1 MRRAFLALFL
11 MLLPALPWLFSGG
24 LSEKHD
30 ADECFAKLMKQKD
43 EFERK
48 HPGTIVDPDFGGCVV
63 ERYLQY
69 VQGYEGGQC
78 FFLRNISGPGTGR
91 LIQGIG
97 TQVQPFETFYADFKR
112 DNGIE
117 AQINLALVT
126 PFQCPAITFLRS
138 LQRDRLEGKPA
149 YLEIEQDSLRAGDP
163 LRGSTDK
170 WSGLVLELLLVDETG
185 RLHNVTSQLDPDPNK
200 FSFELRWPTRSSPA
214 RQPQML
220 LAINSTARLDAFRFD
235 QSDHADHIFGRALKE
250 ARDKGLMLGI
260 SPIVFWLEG
269 QTPPR

>member
-1 MRRAFLALFL
+1 MRRPILGLLL
-11 MLLPALPWLFSGG
+11 MLLPALPWLFSDG
-24 LSEKHD
+24 LSEGDD
-30 ADECFAKLMKQKD
+30 ADECLASLMKQKD

-48 HPGTIVDPDFGGCVV
+48 HPGTIIDPEFEHCFVG
-63 ERYLQY
+63 RYLQY
-69 VQGYEGGQC
+69 VQGYEGGEC
-78 FFLRNISGPGTGR
+78 FFLRDISGSGR

-97 TQVQPFETFYADFKR
+97 TQVQPFETFKADFHR

-117 AQINLALVT
+117 AQIDLALVT
-126 PFQCPAITFLRS
+126 PFQCPAVTFLRS

-170 WSGLVLELLLVDETG
+170 WSGEILELLLVDESG

-220 LAINSTARLDAFRFD
+220 LAINSKGRLDAFRFD
-235 QSDHADHIFGRALKE
+235 QSDHAEDIFGRALKE
-250 ARDKGLMLGI
+250 ARDKRLMLGI
-260 SPIVFWLEG
+260 TPRVFWLEG